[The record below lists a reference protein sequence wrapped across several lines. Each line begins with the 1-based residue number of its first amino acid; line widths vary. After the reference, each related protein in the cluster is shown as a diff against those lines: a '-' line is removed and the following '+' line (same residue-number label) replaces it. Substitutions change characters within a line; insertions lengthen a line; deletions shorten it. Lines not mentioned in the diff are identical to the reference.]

1 MKMSRLELKSKKVF
15 LILVLVFTLFCS
27 NVLFAANIY
36 NPSISGMPNGPMVLK
51 DIKLVVSGDSFA
63 GKFCEFEDGRDL
75 KLVPYA
81 IAGKTID
88 ENKIIMALALNFDE
102 KNVLFSIGVNDM
114 FVGTVPYMFESVL
127 RELLKIAEFNG
138 KRVIMHSYLMF
149 FSDNY
154 YEMRFDAY
162 TYDSIIRK
170 LCAEY
175 PNNTVYIDVHDL
187 ERIEYVSEDM
197 MHYNKLFYDELY
209 QRVFNTLYQL
219 ESNQQR

>member
-1 MKMSRLELKSKKVF
+1 MMKLSRLGLRNNFIF
-15 LILVLVFTLFCS
+15 LILVLFIMSIPCNNIYSTSIYNFDH
-27 NVLFAANIY
+27 ANIT
-36 NPSISGMPNGPMVLK
+36 NGPMVLK
-51 DIKLVVSGDSFA
+51 DNNLVVTGDSFA
-63 GKFCEFEDGRDL
+63 GKFCEFENNRDL

-81 IAGKTID
+81 IAGQTID
-88 ENKIIMALALNFDE
+88 QNKIIMALALNFEE

-114 FVGTVPYMFESVL
+114 FAGTMPYMFESVL
-127 RELLKIAEFNG
+127 RELLKIAAFNG

-154 YEMRFDAY
+154 YEMKFDAY
-162 TYDSIIRK
+162 TYDSIIKK

-175 PNNTVYIDVHDL
+175 PNNTLYIDVHDL

-209 QRVFNTLYQL
+209 RRVFKELYQL
-219 ESNQQR
+219 EN

>member
-1 MKMSRLELKSKKVF
+1 MMKMSRLVLKSKKILLIIVF
-15 LILVLVFTLFCS
+15 VFSILCS
-27 NVLFAANIY
+27 NNCYTASIY
-36 NPSISGMPNGPMVLK
+36 SSGNFGSPIGPIVLK
-51 DIKLVVSGDSFA
+51 DYKLVVTGDSFA
-63 GKFCEFEDGRDL
+63 GKFCEFESNREME
-75 KLVPYA
+75 LVPYA
-81 IAGKTID
+81 IAGQTID
-88 ENKIIMALALNFDE
+88 QNKIIMALALNFDE
-102 KNVLFSIGVNDM
+102 RNVLFSIGVNDM
-114 FVGTVPYMFESVL
+114 FVGTMPYMFESVL

-154 YEMRFDAY
+154 YEMKFDAY
-162 TYDSIIRK
+162 TYDGIIRK

-209 QRVFNTLYQL
+209 ERVFNTLYQL
-219 ESNQQR
+219 DG